1 MMLQTKK
8 KEAKK
13 NSVKKKTENTYIL
26 FDTTKTYKIPLIP
39 VGKRCIYENEEL
51 VSGVKIQQDKDTSF
65 FVKATKE
72 GYQSKNFVDKYFEWL
87 LYTGY
92 IEKEGKDK
100 DE

>member
-1 MMLQTKK
+1 MILQTKK

-51 VSGVKIQQDKDTSF
+51 VSGVTIQQDKDTSF

-92 IEKEGKDK
+92 IEKEGERKD
-100 DE
+100 D